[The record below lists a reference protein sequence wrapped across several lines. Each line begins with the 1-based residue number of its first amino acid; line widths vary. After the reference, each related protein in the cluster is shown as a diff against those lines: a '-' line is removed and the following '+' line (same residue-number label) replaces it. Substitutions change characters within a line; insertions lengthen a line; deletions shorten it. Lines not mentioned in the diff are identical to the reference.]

1 VFDQRFT
8 TLLLAAALLIV
19 VLPASSWAQ
28 TRYYYAQIGPTFGI
42 VDDSFK
48 GDYEDTVGV
57 NARVGGRG
65 EIIGLEL
72 HVEALPGSIV
82 RRGEDSKEV
91 GKNITSVTLNAK
103 LFRDFGPLEPYF
115 VVGVGLVTLTQILFV
130 AATSDEEFDQSDKQD
145 HVSFHAR
152 VGVGLHFPVTK
163 HLFGYAEGTWNGG
176 SKATE
181 NYSYLS
187 LTTGIGV
194 RF

>member
-1 VFDQRFT
+1 MFDQRFT

-91 GKNITSVTLNAK
+91 GKKYYKRDPQRQALPRLRPTRTLLRGGGRSGDADPN
-103 LFRDFGPLEPYF
+103 F
-115 VVGVGLVTLTQILFV
+115 VRR
-130 AATSDEEFDQSDKQD
+130 S
-145 HVSFHAR
+145 HV
-152 VGVGLHFPVTK
+152 
-163 HLFGYAEGTWNGG
+163 
-176 SKATE
+176 
-181 NYSYLS
+181 
-187 LTTGIGV
+187 
-194 RF
+194 

>member
-8 TLLLAAALLIV
+8 NTLLLAALLIV
-19 VLPASSWAQ
+19 VLPASSWA
-28 TRYYYAQIGPTFGI
+28 RPLYYYAQIGPTFGI

-48 GDYEDTVGV
+48 GDYEDMVGV

-82 RRGEDSKEV
+82 RRDEDSKEV
-91 GKNITSVTLNAK
+91 GKNITSVTLNTK
-103 LFRDFGPLEPYF
+103 IFRDFGPLEPYF
-115 VVGVGLVTLTQILFV
+115 VAGIGLVTVTQILFV
-130 AATSDEEFDQSDKQD
+130 AAAGDEEFDQRDKQD
-145 HVSFHAR
+145 NVSFHAR

-176 SKATE
+176 AKGTE